1 MENHEE
7 AIEIEVVYAFPEQQ
21 TLCKLRLPLGVTV
34 REAIEIS
41 GILDIYPEIDFS
53 RNRPGIFGKLV
64 KPDTKLRSGDRVE
77 IYRPLPRDP
86 KEIRRERAR
95 QRRDAA
101 G

>member
-7 AIEIEVVYAFPEQQ
+7 AIEIEVVYALPEQQ
-21 TLCKLRLPLGVTV
+21 TLCKLRLPLRSTV

-41 GILDIYPEIDFS
+41 GILNMYPEIDFS
-53 RNRPGIFGKLV
+53 RNKLGVFGKLV
-64 KPDTKLRSGDRVE
+64 EPDRELRAGDRVE
-77 IYRPLPRDP
+77 IYRPLARDP

-95 QRRDAA
+95 QRRDTA